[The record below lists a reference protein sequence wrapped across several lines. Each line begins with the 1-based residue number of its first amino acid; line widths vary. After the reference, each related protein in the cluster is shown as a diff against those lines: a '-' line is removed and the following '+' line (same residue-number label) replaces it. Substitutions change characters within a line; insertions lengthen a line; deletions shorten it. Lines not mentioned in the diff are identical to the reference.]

1 MAAKRQGLRVTV
13 KFAFDQPTPSIG
25 NYSVK
30 NRVRVCS
37 SSSHAIKD
45 MHSPVTLLVTDIKN

>member
-1 MAAKRQGLRVTV
+1 MALEGDFWCRFFILGLQVTV
-13 KFAFDQPTPSIG
+13 KFAFDQPTPSID

-45 MHSPVTLLVTDIKN
+45 MPLNG